1 MQRSTRAT
9 TQPLRTLVAAALAAA
24 ALVGTLATV
33 PASARV
39 IPGDGRVG
47 VYQGLTPGTQDG
59 IGQCPVRRLDDHLV
73 RCDHLTGGAAVAPS
87 WLLPAL

>member
-1 MQRSTRAT
+1 MHRSTRAT
-9 TQPLRTLVAAALAAA
+9 TTPLRPLVAAALAAA
-24 ALVGTLATV
+24 TLFGTLAAV

-47 VYQGLTPGTQDG
+47 VYEGLTPGTQDR
-59 IGQCPVRRLDDHLV
+59 IRQCPVRRLDDHLV

-87 WLLPAL
+87 WMQPAL